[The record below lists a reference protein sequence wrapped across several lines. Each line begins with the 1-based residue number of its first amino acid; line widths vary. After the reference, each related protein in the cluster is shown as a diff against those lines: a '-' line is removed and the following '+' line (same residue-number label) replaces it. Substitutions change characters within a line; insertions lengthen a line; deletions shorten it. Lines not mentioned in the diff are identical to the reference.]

1 MIQGAVK
8 RLAAVVRHT
17 LVLTGVDRILAEFT
31 PGAPMVS
38 VRARLAPG
46 NLLYPTPSI
55 RTIVRN
61 GIRFELDVSDYM
73 QWCVYYGIE
82 IEPRSALYALVAP
95 GGVVVD
101 VGANVGETLLNFA
114 RLVGERGEVIAFEIN
129 PATHRRCLRNI
140 SLNSFKN
147 VRLFDLG
154 LGSEGGAALLA
165 SPNARNSGEDRVVH
179 NQGRSGINVEMT
191 TMDSFVA
198 EHAIARIDLIKI
210 DVEGF
215 EMNVLR
221 GARETLERFQ
231 PRLFVEVS
239 DVNLRQQESSATEL
253 LEFLE
258 RLGYRLTHA
267 QQNRPV
273 TSADSAAGQHFDII
287 ARPS

>member
-1 MIQGAVK
+1 M
-8 RLAAVVRHT
+8 
-17 LVLTGVDRILAEFT
+17 
-31 PGAPMVS
+31 MS

-55 RTIVRN
+55 RTIARN

-114 RLVGERGEVIAFEIN
+114 RLVGERGQVIGFEIN
-129 PATHRRCLRNI
+129 PSTYGRCIRNI
-140 SLNSFKN
+140 SLNPFKN
-147 VRLFDLG
+147 VRLFDVG
-154 LGSEGGAALLA
+154 LGSESGSLALA
-165 SPNARNSGEDRVVH
+165 RPNARNSGEDRIA
-179 NQGRSGINVEMT
+179 QKGGQSGIDVTVT

-198 EHAIARIDLIKI
+198 EHALARVDLVKI

-221 GARETLERFQ
+221 GARETLERFR
-231 PRLFVEVS
+231 PRLFIEVS
-239 DVNLRQQESSATEL
+239 DGNLRQQNSSANEL
-253 LEFLE
+253 LDFLE
-258 RLGYRLTHA
+258 RLGYGLTHA
-267 QQNRPV
+267 EQNHPV
-273 TSADSAAGQHFDII
+273 TSADSFAGQHFDVI